1 MTALT
6 AGALDEQ
13 AELLR
18 ALAHPMRLAILLSLG
33 AGERSV
39 GVIAERTGLVQPT
52 LSQQLSLL
60 RKADLVRARR
70 EAKQVFY
77 SVDAARLDAVRAML
91 DHIAPGAGV
100 LSVQPVTSARPDP
113 AKLGAAVFARVR
125 PDGQA

>member
-6 AGALDEQ
+6 AAALDEQ

-60 RKADLVRARR
+60 LQKCNH
-70 EAKQVFY
+70 QF
-77 SVDAARLDAVRAML
+77 
-91 DHIAPGAGV
+91 
-100 LSVQPVTSARPDP
+100 
-113 AKLGAAVFARVR
+113 
-125 PDGQA
+125 